1 MNKKRV
7 FLLAL
12 SLSIILG
19 IGIASGAI
27 IATQQSID
35 NKTNTTRNRKNYSKI
50 HEKSNKKKESSSN
63 TTNKNEDFDKLPQ
76 KTQLALLI
84 NHHARTL
91 SMDKPMTNTHYF
103 PLMGIPNKIVIIN
116 DGGVGT
122 EIEHA
127 FMITDNH
134 DGTYSLSTV
143 ESTATTVAFKG
154 IQNSWWKFRSS
165 VSKKTLMEEYANSNA
180 IVNEVE
186 SLINLSR
193 SDESFTS
200 IPETQE
206 TKPANADQYNDDY
219 YVNRQSS
226 STNDDTTDSQDD
238 DTTNSQDDD
247 TTDSQDDDTTDSQD
261 DDTTDSENYYYNK
274 AREPNADYYLPDG
287 THIHNDDQGHSIM
300 DDGTVIG
307 K

>member
-1 MNKKRV
+1 
-7 FLLAL
+7 
-12 SLSIILG
+12 
-19 IGIASGAI
+19 
-27 IATQQSID
+27 
-35 NKTNTTRNRKNYSKI
+35 
-50 HEKSNKKKESSSN
+50 
-63 TTNKNEDFDKLPQ
+63 
-76 KTQLALLI
+76 
-84 NHHARTL
+84 
-91 SMDKPMTNTHYF
+91 
-103 PLMGIPNKIVIIN
+103 MGTPNKIVIFN
-116 DGGVGT
+116 DGGTGT
-122 EIEHA
+122 DIEHS

-143 ESTATTVAFKG
+143 ESTATTLAFQG

-206 TKPANADQYNDDY
+206 TEPANAEQYNDDY

-238 DTTNSQDDD
+238 DDTTDSQDDDD
-247 TTDSQDDDTTDSQD
+247 TTDSQDD

-287 THIHNDDQGHSIM
+287 THIHNDDQGHSFM

>member
-1 MNKKRV
+1 MNKKRI

-27 IATQQSID
+27 IATQQSAG
-35 NKTNTTRNRKNYSKI
+35 NKTNIQKSRKNYSNI
-50 HEKSNKKKESSSN
+50 HEKSNKKKNSSSNKKKNSSSN
-63 TTNKNEDFDKLPQ
+63 TANKKEDFDKLPQ

-84 NHHARTL
+84 NHQALTVGK
-91 SMDKPMTNTHYF
+91 DKPTTNTHYF
-103 PLMGIPNKIVIIN
+103 PLMGTPNKIVIFD
-116 DGGVGT
+116 DGGIGT
-122 EIEHA
+122 AIEHS

-143 ESTATTVAFKG
+143 ESTATTKAFQG

-165 VSKKTLMEEYANSNA
+165 VSKKKLMEEYANSND

-193 SDESFTS
+193 SNESFTS

-206 TKPANADQYNDDY
+206 TEPANAEQYNDDY

-226 STNDDTTDSQDD
+226 STNDDTTDSQD
-238 DTTNSQDDD
+238 
-247 TTDSQDDDTTDSQD
+247 D

-287 THIHNDDQGHSIM
+287 THIHNDDQGHSFM

>member
-1 MNKKRV
+1 MNKKRI

-27 IATQQSID
+27 IATQQSAG
-35 NKTNTTRNRKNYSKI
+35 NKTNIQKSRKNYSNI
-50 HEKSNKKKESSSN
+50 HEKSNKKKNSSSN
-63 TTNKNEDFDKLPQ
+63 TANKEEDFDKLPQ

-84 NHHARTL
+84 NHQALTL
-91 SMDKPMTNTHYF
+91 GNNKPMTNTHYF
-103 PLMGIPNKIVIIN
+103 PLMGTPNKIVIFN
-116 DGGVGT
+116 DGGIGT
-122 EIEHA
+122 GIEHS

-143 ESTATTVAFKG
+143 ESTATIKAFQG

-165 VSKKTLMEEYANSNA
+165 VSKKKLMEEYANSNA

-193 SDESFTS
+193 SNESFTS
-200 IPETQE
+200 IPENQE
-206 TKPANADQYNDDY
+206 TEPANAEQYNDDY

-238 DTTNSQDDD
+238 DTT
-247 TTDSQDDDTTDSQD
+247 
-261 DDTTDSENYYYNK
+261 DSEDYYYNK

-287 THIHNDDQGHSIM
+287 THIHNDDQGNSFM
-300 DDGTVIG
+300 DDGSEIG

>member
-206 TKPANADQYNDDY
+206 TEPANAEQYNDDY
-219 YVNRQSS
+219 YMNRQSS
-226 STNDDTTDSQDD
+226 STN
-238 DTTNSQDDD
+238 
-247 TTDSQDDDTTDSQD
+247 DDTTDSQD

-287 THIHNDDQGHSIM
+287 THIHNDDQGNSFM
-300 DDGTVIG
+300 DDGGTIG
-307 K
+307 R